1 MNRPIEVAIEDCK
14 NEIIQ
19 FINKIG
25 NENHLSYYFIETI
38 INNIHQELIY
48 KKESELK
55 MLRQSQNKES
65 EINGEN

>member
-25 NENHLSYYFIETI
+25 NENHLSYYLLLF
-38 INNIHQELIY
+38 Q
-48 KKESELK
+48 
-55 MLRQSQNKES
+55 
-65 EINGEN
+65 